1 MNHPKLKEY
10 TLVEQLEYI
19 DLYSNPSSDT
29 LIARF
34 KESTVVSEKM
44 AKESLDLVL
53 RKIKNHTT
61 YGITDLSAKSIDFT
75 NEAKNCYRKNMD
87 KEGVTL
93 NAVVVKDVALKI
105 IANTYARFDR
115 PRIPTRVF
123 TSLANA
129 ERWIAEAKP

>member
-1 MNHPKLKEY
+1 
-10 TLVEQLEYI
+10 
-19 DLYSNPSSDT
+19 
-29 LIARF
+29 
-34 KESTVVSEKM
+34 
-44 AKESLDLVL
+44 
-53 RKIKNHTT
+53 
-61 YGITDLSAKSIDFT
+61 
-75 NEAKNCYRKNMD
+75 MD